1 MPLRR
6 VTVSFAQIVRRGSRG
21 HSAPSRWVMRLAR
34 SNARQA
40 LRSTGKPRRQ
50 WPRDHPSGTISP
62 GPWLT
67 SCTDRRSGVTEGGAR
82 PAGWGT
88 CESPFTRAWSPH
100 CQAERRFVVFGS
112 CGWARPF
119 PRTGCAPR
127 ASRSIGPN
135 SLFLLPGASILFQS
149 SLMLARAVVFGLTVA
164 TAGVWALPQGAAPA
178 AQGQPAWQRT
188 DSRRFE
194 IHYLP
199 AVAGELERVT
209 RSAERAYNKISAR
222 LNFTLGT
229 KVPLVMFAPSAG
241 LTLEQVAAFSVTD
254 AVAPQ
259 VPHRSRIVLPLRD
272 GDAELDTLMVHELT
286 HLLVSEI
293 ILPHAPGTG
302 GVPGWVHEG
311 IASYM
316 ANEWPDDYERLM
328 RDLVAA
334 DKVPALSALTGDG
347 GFVNPRMNHA
357 LGHVVFD

>member
-1 MPLRR
+1 
-6 VTVSFAQIVRRGSRG
+6 
-21 HSAPSRWVMRLAR
+21 
-34 SNARQA
+34 
-40 LRSTGKPRRQ
+40 
-50 WPRDHPSGTISP
+50 
-62 GPWLT
+62 
-67 SCTDRRSGVTEGGAR
+67 
-82 PAGWGT
+82 
-88 CESPFTRAWSPH
+88 
-100 CQAERRFVVFGS
+100 
-112 CGWARPF
+112 
-119 PRTGCAPR
+119 
-127 ASRSIGPN
+127 
-135 SLFLLPGASILFQS
+135 
-149 SLMLARAVVFGLTVA
+149 MLARAVVFGLTVA

-293 ILPHAPGTG
+293 ILPHASGTG
-302 GVPGWVHEG
+302 GVSGWVHEG

-316 ANEWPDDYERLM
+316 ANEWPDAYERLM

-357 LGHVVFD
+357 LGHVVFDYIESRWGAAALRPFIDALIVPRVDKTYAAVFELTPTEFDAAFRQYAERRFKPVVR